1 MTLDKLLKIFKVFF
15 GERENKGIQVISDNF
30 KSKLYTI
37 EYTVKNVVD
46 FDKDQNHLNV
56 YTIDLE
62 TNELYTTIIEGS
74 PEDII
79 KLSKIL
85 QS

>member
-1 MTLDKLLKIFKVFF
+1 MKLDTLAKIFELFF
-15 GERENKGIQVISDNF
+15 GKCEFQVITDNLRM
-30 KSKLYTI
+30 KICTI
-37 EYTVKNVVD
+37 EYTVKNVVEYSREE
-46 FDKDQNHLNV
+46 NNLNI

-62 TNELYTTIIEGS
+62 TDELYKSIIEGS

-85 QS
+85 EQ